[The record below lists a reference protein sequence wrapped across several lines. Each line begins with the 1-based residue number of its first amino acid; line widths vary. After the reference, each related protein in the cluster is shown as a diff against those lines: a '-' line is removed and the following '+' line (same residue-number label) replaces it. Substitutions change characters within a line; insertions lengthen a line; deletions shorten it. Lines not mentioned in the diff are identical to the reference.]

1 MNVTSLGYRTD
12 LMLLELGGSAI
23 TTEDDRLI
31 VRTPANPEYWWGT
44 FVLYG
49 APVAAGQVAARL
61 AEFAAAFPT
70 ARHVAW
76 GIDGID
82 GTAYEPA
89 AAHEVHAA
97 GFELETNT
105 VMTATAVHRP
115 AGPAVDAEFRRC
127 SDDADWA
134 QARELRAAV
143 HEGERSTRTFL
154 EGQLRSAR
162 QLSEDG
168 HAAWFGAFH
177 HGRLVSTL
185 GIASDRRGLARYQNV
200 ETHPQWR
207 RRGLAGRLV
216 YEAGTFAL
224 TEQGAE
230 TLVMVADPGYPAIRL
245 YRALGFTDSESQAQ
259 LTRPPAVAG

>member
-1 MNVTSLGYRTD
+1 MNVISLGYRTD
-12 LMLLELGGSAI
+12 LMLLELGGSTI
-23 TTEDDRLI
+23 TAEDDRLI
-31 VRTPANPEYWWGT
+31 VRTPANPEYWWGN
-44 FVLYG
+44 FLLYS
-49 APVAAGQVAARL
+49 APVTAGQVQARL

-89 AAHEVHAA
+89 AADEVRAA
-97 GFELETNT
+97 GFELETDT

-115 AGPAVDAEFRRC
+115 ADPAIDAEFRRF
-127 SDDADWA
+127 SGDADWA
-134 QARELRAAV
+134 QALELRAAV
-143 HEGERSTRTFL
+143 NEGERSTRTFL
-154 EGQLRSAR
+154 EGQLRTAR
-162 QLSEDG
+162 QLSENG

-177 HGRLVSTL
+177 QGRLVSTL

-200 ETHPQWR
+200 ETHPDWR

-230 TLVMVADPGYPAIRL
+230 TLVMVADPGYTAIRL
-245 YRALGFTDSESQAQ
+245 YRALGFADGETQAQ
-259 LTRPPAVAG
+259 LTRPPAATG